1 MFPHRRFNSSTGRT
15 TCFIIYIPRH
25 NVYHAWPNRSK
36 SKLKIILILLCN
48 GGNIEHLLTLI
59 FLTTFQCTLD
69 DDAGQPLTLLV
80 PRGWVVTWH
89 NHLIVQKHEHGTSSA
104 FSQPTT
110 PPETIVFI
118 EFLMSCPQYLFTVF
132 SQSNCSSKLLTNQNK
147 ANIYSAA
154 SCACLFLVD
163 FFLIL
168 SHLPFLA

>member
-1 MFPHRRFNSSTGRT
+1 MLK
-15 TCFIIYIPRH
+15 
-25 NVYHAWPNRSK
+25 YHTP
-36 SKLKIILILLCN
+36 
-48 GGNIEHLLTLI
+48 
-59 FLTTFQCTLD
+59 
-69 DDAGQPLTLLV
+69 LV
-80 PRGWVVTWH
+80 PRGVWYFNIIILWYDDV
-89 NHLIVQKHEHGTSSA
+89 IQKAKLHKDEHSTSSA

-118 EFLMSCPQYLFTVF
+118 EFFMSCPQYLFTVF

-168 SHLPFLA
+168 SHLPFLAQSEKHVLPLACIFSTDF